1 MSRWIIALFAIL
13 LVIVGCSGGD
23 KGTAVSVKDLPVGKP
38 VEGKLK
44 VALLTPG
51 NVNDSGWSA
60 LANRGL
66 LAIEKDLG
74 AEVSQQTTK
83 DAAIKDAMRSFAQ
96 DGYQLVIGH
105 GFEYNGPAAEIAKE
119 FPNTVFVSSSGGETT
134 ANSGAFRF
142 YLEQGFYLAGFIAG
156 KQSKTGKVGMI
167 GGPDVPSIRSTF
179 KAFAAGAKA
188 ANPSIEVIEKFTGS
202 NDDVAKAKQATLQ
215 AIAEGADYLI
225 HQTNA
230 AVTGFFSACEE
241 KNVWAFGANEDQ
253 NKLSPQ
259 CIASAVILAEKPF
272 VALAT
277 LVKEGKYHGEIQLVG
292 MQEGAV
298 DFVLN
303 PLLASE
309 IQSEVR
315 EEITKLQA
323 AIIAGELTIPKD
335 EF

>member
-1 MSRWIIALFAIL
+1 MTRWLIALFSIL
-13 LVIVGCSGGD
+13 FVIVGCSGGENGD
-23 KGTAVSVKDLPVGKP
+23 PVAIKDLPAAKP

-66 LAIEKDLG
+66 LAIEKELS

-83 DAAIKDAMRSFAQ
+83 DAAIKDAMRSYAQ

-105 GFEYNGPAAEIAKE
+105 GFEYNGPAAEIAKD
-119 FPNTVFVSSSGGETT
+119 FPNTIFVSSSGGETGPN
-134 ANSGAFRF
+134 AGAFRF
-142 YLEQGFYLAGFIAG
+142 YLEQGFYLAGYIAG

-188 ANPSIEVIEKFTGS
+188 ANSSVVVIEKFTGK
-202 NDDVAKAKQATLQ
+202 NDDVAAAKQATLQ
-215 AIAEGADYLI
+215 AISEGADYLI
-225 HQTNA
+225 HQTNS

-259 CIASAVILAEKPF
+259 CLASAVILAEKPF
-272 VALAT
+272 VSLAKA
-277 LVKEGKYHGEIQLVG
+277 VKEGNYRGSVQLVG

-303 PLLASE
+303 AALANE
-309 IQSEVR
+309 IKSDVR
-315 EEITKLQA
+315 AEIVKLQA
-323 AIIAGELTIPKD
+323 SMIEGGFEVPKD